1 MAEEDN
7 SYLSILFNEQIFIDR
22 SKPKGISND
31 LHDIVLYVTHSPDS
45 PFEEN
50 LNKCFQRL
58 RIDPKRILR
67 TDTLANLSKQKNTLI
82 FSDQA
87 LGIDG
92 FPDLKYVKTGNCIW
106 FDSFPTI
113 SGDTQLKVIF
123 WEKIQSF
130 FSTAK

>member
-1 MAEEDN
+1 MSEDDN
-7 SYLSILFNEQIFIDR
+7 SYLSLLFNEQIFIEK
-22 SKPKGISND
+22 SKPQIASND
-31 LHDIVLYVTHSPDS
+31 LQDIVLYVTHSADS

-50 LNKCFQRL
+50 LSKCFQRL

-67 TDTLANLSKQKNTLI
+67 TDTLPILSKQKNTII
-82 FSDQA
+82 FTDQA
-87 LGIDG
+87 LSIEG
-92 FPDLKYVKTGNCIW
+92 FPELKYVKSGNCIW

-130 FSTAK
+130 FST